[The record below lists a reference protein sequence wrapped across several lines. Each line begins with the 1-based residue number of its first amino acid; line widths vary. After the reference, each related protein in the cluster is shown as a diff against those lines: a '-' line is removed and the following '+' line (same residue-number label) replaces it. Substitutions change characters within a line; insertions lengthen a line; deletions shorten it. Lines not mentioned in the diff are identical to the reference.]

1 MHNKRHVSTGNRTFR
16 GHFPNLVIA
25 ANSKVDRPTDHC
37 AHCLHTTSSSAAA
50 TFLRRSDT
58 LQRLKRMCVS
68 RKTNTAGH
76 ILWTQEVAGGC
87 QHDPKALFACIPASV
102 KPGPAP
108 PPPPPSHT
116 KRKHAPCKPA
126 SVKLGLR
133 FLLWFPNRPPGNSR
147 TDCIP
152 TNISA
157 GWAGYPQNVGGDCGW
172 AAIQSQDGG
181 WANATVSAAV
191 STTHT
196 TCLLYAVSC

>member
-1 MHNKRHVSTGNRTFR
+1 MLQYAQQAARFYWKS
-16 GHFPNLVIA
+16 HFSGAFSESCHCN

-116 KRKHAPCKPA
+116 KRKHAPCKPQSSLDCDFFCGFLTLTDHRETRVQTA
-126 SVKLGLR
+126 S
-133 FLLWFPNRPPGNSR
+133 PPTSPLAGRATRR
-147 TDCIP
+147 T
-152 TNISA
+152 S
-157 GWAGYPQNVGGDCGW
+157 
-172 AAIQSQDGG
+172 AAIVAGRRSSPRMEGG
-181 WANATVSAAV
+181 PTRR
-191 STTHT
+191 
-196 TCLLYAVSC
+196 